1 VDRRQQDQL
10 YEAAAKLCGPTLRR
24 LARGYEADPD
34 GRLDLL
40 QDIHVELW
48 RSMALFDRRCSLR
61 TWVFRVA
68 NNVGVSH
75 VIRRRRAT
83 ERLVALETLEPA
95 VAPVD
100 GRARADS
107 FLTAGKL
114 MDLIQRLKPLDRQI
128 LLLYL
133 EGESAEQIAD
143 ITGFSASNIST
154 KVHRIRRLLS
164 RQFVE
169 GAGHGAPG

>member
-1 VDRRQQDQL
+1 MDRQQQDQL
-10 YEAAAKLCGPTLRR
+10 YEEAAALCGPFLRR
-24 LARGYEADPD
+24 LARSYEADPD
-34 GRLDLL
+34 RRLDLL
-40 QDIHVELW
+40 QDIHIELW

-75 VIRRRRAT
+75 LVRRRRAT
-83 ERLVALETLEPA
+83 ERLVALETLELEA
-95 VAPVD
+95 APVD
-100 GRARADS
+100 GRAQADS
-107 FLTAGKL
+107 VLMAGKL
-114 MDLIQRLKPLDRQI
+114 LDLIQQLKPHDRQI

-143 ITGFSASNIST
+143 ITGLSASNIAT
-154 KVHRIRRLLS
+154 KVHRIKRLLS

-169 GAGHGAPG
+169 GTNHAALG

>member
-1 VDRRQQDQL
+1 VDRRRQDEL
-10 YEAAAKLCGPTLRR
+10 YEEANRLCGPFLRR
-24 LARGYEADPD
+24 LARSYEADPD
-34 GRLDLL
+34 RRLDLL

-68 NNVGVSH
+68 NNVGASH
-75 VIRRRRAT
+75 VIRRRRAA
-83 ERLVALETLEPA
+83 ERLVALETLEQE

-100 GRARADS
+100 GRAQADS
-107 FLTAGKL
+107 ALSAAKL
-114 MDLIQRLKPLDRQI
+114 IELIQQLKPIDRQI
-128 LLLYL
+128 MLLYL

-143 ITGFSASNIST
+143 ITGLSPSNIST

-169 GAGHGAPG
+169 GAGHAKPG